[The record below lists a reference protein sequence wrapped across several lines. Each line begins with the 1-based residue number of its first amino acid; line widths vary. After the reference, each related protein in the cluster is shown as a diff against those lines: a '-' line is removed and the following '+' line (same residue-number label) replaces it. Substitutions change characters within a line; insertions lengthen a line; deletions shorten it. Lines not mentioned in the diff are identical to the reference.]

1 MLRLFGRRKQSQRV
15 LLLGLDCASPH
26 LIFEQFTDE
35 LPTLRSLM
43 QRGTWGELESSI
55 PCITVPAWASMMS
68 SRDPGVLGIYG
79 FRNRA
84 DWSYDALTTANSNAV
99 MQPRV
104 WDIISHEG
112 KPSLIMNVPQTYPVK
127 PINGHLVSCFLTP
140 NTGAQFAY
148 PAIFKQEILKIAP
161 NYDFDVRDFRH
172 VERAELL
179 QKLIDLTETQYR
191 VLEYALKHKAWQFA
205 MHVNIG
211 VDRIH
216 HAFWRYHDPQ
226 HRLHEADSPFKNAI
240 RDYYKLVDSWLGR
253 ILEQIDDD
261 IAVIIAS
268 DHGVK
273 RMDGAIAINEW
284 LWRNGWLAF
293 KDEPNGVTQFSHEL
307 VDWSR
312 TKAWSTGGYY
322 GRIFLNVAGRE
333 AQGIIAQADYEK
345 VRDELAEQIKTIP
358 DDKGNPL
365 TTQVFKP
372 EAIYQQ
378 VNSFAPDLIAYF
390 GDLHWRCVGSVGLG
404 QHYTLENDTGPD
416 DANHAQNGMFI
427 LYNPQKIG
435 SGHVSGYQLMDIAP
449 TILNLMQIAI
459 PATMQGK
466 VIEIT

>member
-1 MLRLFGRRKQSQRV
+1 MLRLFGRRKQAQHV

-43 QRGTWGELESSI
+43 QHGTWGELESSI
-55 PCITVPAWASMMS
+55 PCITVPAWASMTS

-84 DWSYDALTTANSNAV
+84 DWSYDVLTTANSSAV
-99 MQPRV
+99 KLPRV
-104 WDIISHEG
+104 WDIIGDAG
-112 KPSLIMNVPQTYPVK
+112 KQSLIMNVPQTYPVK

-140 NTGAQFAY
+140 NTGTQFAY
-148 PAIFKQEILKIAP
+148 PAIFKQEVLKVAP
-161 NYDFDVRDFRH
+161 DYDFDVRDFRH

-179 QKLIDLTETQYR
+179 QKLIDLTEMQYR
-191 VLEYALKHKAWQFA
+191 VLEYALKHKTWQFA

-211 VDRIH
+211 IDRIH

-226 HRLHEADSPFKNAI
+226 HRLHEADSPFRNAI
-240 RDYYKLVDSWLGR
+240 RDYYKLVDKWLGR
-253 ILEQIDDD
+253 ILGQIDDD

-284 LWRNGWLAF
+284 LWRNGWLTLNR
-293 KDEPNGVTQFSHEL
+293 EPNGATQFSHEL
-307 VDWSR
+307 VDWLR

-333 AQGIIAQADYEK
+333 PQGIIAPDDYEK
-345 VRDELAEQIKTIP
+345 IRDELAAQIKAIP

-365 TTQVFKP
+365 PTKVFKP

-378 VNSFAPDLIAYF
+378 VSNFAPDLITYF

-404 QHYTLENDTGPD
+404 QHYTFENDTGPD

-427 LYNPQKIG
+427 LYEPQKTG
-435 SGHVSGYQLMDIAP
+435 LGKVSGYQLMDIAP
-449 TILNLMQIAI
+449 TILNLMQIPI
-459 PATMQGK
+459 PDSMQGK
-466 VIEIT
+466 VISTA